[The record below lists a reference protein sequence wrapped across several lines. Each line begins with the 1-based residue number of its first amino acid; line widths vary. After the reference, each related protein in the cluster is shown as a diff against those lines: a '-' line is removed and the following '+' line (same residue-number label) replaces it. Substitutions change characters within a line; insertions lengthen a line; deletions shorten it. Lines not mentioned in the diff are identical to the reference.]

1 MKLSA
6 ENYVPQADVVKLRNY
21 SRLVW
26 GIFTFIVFIW
36 LFFIVSAP
44 IFEANGIKSFSQPTY
59 RFFSYICHQI
69 NNRSLHY
76 HEFPFAVCSRCFG
89 VYLGF
94 FIGLIVY
101 PLFRKIEE
109 TEPFPRIWLFLAMIP
124 MGIDFSLGFF
134 NIWENTHLSRVIT
147 GGILGFACAVF
158 IVPALADI
166 VKQVKGK
173 FQVKGKR

>member
-6 ENYVPQADVVKLRNY
+6 ENYVPQTDVAKLQKY

-26 GIFTFIVFIW
+26 GIFTFAAFVW

-44 IFEANGIKSFSQPTY
+44 VFEANGVKSISQPAY
-59 RFFSYICHQI
+59 KFFSFICHQI
-69 NNRSLHY
+69 NNRSFHY
-76 HEFPFAVCSRCFG
+76 HEFPFAVCARCFG

-94 FIGLIVY
+94 FLGLIVY
-101 PLFRKIEE
+101 PIFRKIEN

-134 NIWENTHLSRVIT
+134 GIWENTHISRLIT

-166 VKQVKGK
+166 VRQLRIKN
-173 FQVKGKR
+173 